1 VPESIRVAAVQMCGG
16 ADKQANVAR
25 ALALIERA
33 ANQGARLVVLP
44 ETWSY
49 MGASEGVS
57 EAAEPIPG
65 PTIERLADAARKHG
79 LYLHCGSIHERVAG
93 EPRAFNTTAVLG
105 PDGDLLGV
113 YRKVHLFD
121 VSIGEQVLSQE
132 SATIA
137 PGDEVV
143 VVDLD
148 GLRLGLTICY
158 DLRYPELYR
167 LLALEGADLI
177 AVPAAFHQHT
187 GRDHWEVLLRARAI
201 ENQVFVLAAN
211 AHGAHPSGWL
221 SYGRSMVVDPWGMVL
236 ATAPD
241 GEGIIV
247 AECDLTAM
255 QRIRRE
261 LPSLANRRPTAYRWS
276 DEPAVVR

>member
-16 ADKQANVAR
+16 ENKQANV
-25 ALALIERA
+25 ERA
-33 ANQGARLVVLP
+33 IELIGRAAGTGASLVVLP

-49 MGASEGVS
+49 MGASDGVVDV
-57 EAAEPIPG
+57 AEEIPG
-65 PTIERLADAARKHG
+65 PTIDRLADAARRHG
-79 LYLHCGSIHERVAG
+79 IYLHCGSIHERAAG
-93 EPRAFNTTAVLG
+93 EPRVYNATAVVD
-105 PDGDLLGV
+105 PDGNIIGH

-121 VSIGEQVLSQE
+121 VAIGEQVLSQE

-137 PGDEVV
+137 PGDDVV
-143 VVDLD
+143 VIDLG
-148 GLRLGLTICY
+148 GLRMGLTICY

-167 LLALEGADLI
+167 MLALAGAEII

-201 ENQVFVLAAN
+201 ENQVFIVAAN
-211 AHGAHPSGWL
+211 AHGRHPGGWL
-221 SYGRSMVVDPWGMVL
+221 SYGRSMVIDPWGTVL

-247 AECDLTAM
+247 AECSLSDLE
-255 QRIRRE
+255 RIRRE
-261 LPSLANRRPTAYRWS
+261 LPSLANRRPSTYRWS
-276 DEPAVVR
+276 DEPVSVV